1 MKAIEDRPKGKIE
14 QKSSYKKEEWIKG
27 RENNKA
33 FKIEVSEIPEAL
45 LDAFNHNYDPK
56 LDRPTDLMHVEN
68 YLLSYIQG
76 PIILA

>member
-1 MKAIEDRPKGKIE
+1 M
-14 QKSSYKKEEWIKG
+14 
-27 RENNKA
+27 
-33 FKIEVSEIPEAL
+33 AL

-76 PIILA
+76 PMILHEFGGLEDFSLKFQNSFIIKQRW